1 MSVSLDATKRMLS
14 LAADQRLLCNIDVEP
29 AVVDQT
35 HIMRLAERRLYEF
48 TKTKTPSQ
56 IRTEAKSIFATVQG
70 ILEPFVFKQK
80 QAFLDLWAFALLN
93 QGTPESIKACL
104 ESVKS
109 VVHNNKLKRLIVPQL
124 QTVAKYV
131 GIVKHILNV
140 GKEFQSLFDEVDLTS
155 SELILRGRAKEH
167 EAAMEHAL
175 KIFLSTL
182 SFDKTATELIR
193 AFYDCVSEL
202 SDPELRNYYF
212 NQFLIQLCKQPKV
225 TLALTSLFVQ
235 LYDRLINHELVVTV
249 DPVITTWLLAN
260 PINFTNHC
268 LQHLSLQLPPYD
280 TFQKPQIVLDD
291 WQREALVEIKKGHHV
306 CLFTPTSSGKT
317 MMASAAM
324 ENNESVLYIQPEKPV
339 AEQFASIVVATL
351 EDQERRKGATTRNVR
366 LELDQRQKHP
376 YRRYPSKKDNV
387 IVGQPERLVRLIKT
401 GKLGIDPG
409 CVVLD
414 EFHNINDPGMG
425 PAYQYLLYWAAFH
438 GKQVIVLSASIPNY
452 EEVAPWIRKVLTGP
466 LFSVH
471 LTKRFFNQRRLV
483 FKVEDHKVTL
493 KTLNP
498 LDHLQADTLASPTF
512 RHPGLVPTEFLKFY
526 QSVPSFPR
534 LEDRSKVPTMDDV
547 ETWEHTLFKHIALL
561 PPAEQA
567 SYIKDT
573 PVACDQLTLY
583 QIVTTLRAL
592 NDTHKPLLL
601 FKMDSEACLR
611 RYYDI
616 IKCLKAENALVYG
629 DFQADQP
636 IITAYLA
643 EVEDMSPEKA
653 GGSGEEAERQA
664 DAFQTKLQGLFAS
677 KYFKQLQRFYED
689 YQTPKP
695 DVAAMERFNTT
706 FGGNIT
712 HEYILKK
719 RAEHV
724 QEQNLYSSELYK
736 NIKLR
741 DGYTLHDKIKITNYS
756 GGSIMKEIKRQLEG
770 ELSFQRGQ
778 LGPFTSLPAEFSV
791 FDEMTETCYY
801 RVWNEKTHKMERTG
815 EELSHRLGFP
825 WPQGRPQN
833 DNCEYEYSMSYE
845 HPILVGIEC
854 GILFNN
860 ALLNPAFN
868 YMCQLLI
875 GKHPLVTIS
884 DHTYTTGVNFP
895 YRTVWIHGSL
905 KGEAREDMANERFWQ
920 AAGRG
925 GRRGL
930 FKMAMIILDGLLTEK
945 LLFPKFHPV
954 GKNTEAAMA
963 PLMDRE
969 SEDFVTF
976 MRTETRPEPEPETEP
991 KPTPASKPEP
1001 KPVATLT
1008 PITNTIMNGSMV
1020 EEQKTEITTWEDF
1033 AASLV

>member
-1 MSVSLDATKRMLS
+1 MLR
-14 LAADQRLLCNIDVEP
+14 LASDQRLLCNIDVEP

-48 TKTKTPSQ
+48 TKTKTPAQLRS
-56 IRTEAKSIFATVQG
+56 EAKAIYATIQG

-80 QAFLDLWAFALLN
+80 PAFLDLWAFVLLN
-93 QGTPESIKACL
+93 QGTPESVKEAL

-109 VVHNNKLKRLIVPQL
+109 VAHNNKLKRLIVPQL
-124 QTVAKYV
+124 QSAAKYV
-131 GIVKHILNV
+131 GIVKHVLNV

-175 KIFLSTL
+175 KTFLAELT
-182 SFDKTATELIR
+182 FDRVAEELIR
-193 AFYDCVSEL
+193 TFYDCVSEL

-212 NQFLIQLCKQPKV
+212 NQFLVQLCKQPKV
-225 TLALTSLFVQ
+225 TMRLTNLFVQ
-235 LYDRLINHELVVTV
+235 LYDRLVNHELIVTV
-249 DPVITTWLLAN
+249 DPAVTKWLLAN
-260 PINFTNHC
+260 PINFTTHC

-280 TFQKPQIVLDD
+280 TFQKPQVVLDD
-291 WQREALVEIKKGHHV
+291 WQREALLEIKKGHHV

-351 EDQERRKGATTRNVR
+351 EDQERRKGSQVRNVR

-376 YRRYPSKKDNV
+376 YRRFPTKKDNV
-387 IVGQPERLVRLIKT
+387 VVGQPQRIVALIKA
-401 GKLGIDPG
+401 GKLGIEPG

-452 EEVAPWIRKVLTGP
+452 DEVNHWIRRVLTGP

-483 FKVEDHKVTL
+483 FKVEDHKVIL

-498 LDHLQADTLASPTF
+498 LDHLQADTLASSTF
-512 RHPGLVPTEFLKFY
+512 RHPGLVPTEFLRFY
-526 QSVPSFPR
+526 ESVPSFPR
-534 LEDRSKVPTMDDV
+534 LESKSKVPTMDDV
-547 ETWEHTLFKHIALL
+547 ESWEHALFKHIALL
-561 PPAEQA
+561 PPATQA
-567 SYIKDT
+567 TYIKDT

-616 IKCLKAENALVYG
+616 IKCLTAENALVYG

-636 IITAYLA
+636 IIKAYLDEA
-643 EVEDMSPEKA
+643 DDMSPEKA

-664 DAFQTKLQGLFAS
+664 DILQTKLQGLFAS

-689 YQTPKP
+689 YQAPKP
-695 DVAAMERFNTT
+695 DLKAMETFNTT

-712 HEYILKK
+712 HEYILRK

-724 QEQNLYSSELYK
+724 QDQNLYNTELYK

-756 GGSIMKEIKRQLEG
+756 GGEIMKEIKRQLEG

-778 LGPFTSLPAEFSV
+778 LGPFSLLDPEFST

-801 RVWNEKTHKMERTG
+801 RVWNDKTHRLERTG
-815 EELSHRLGFP
+815 EQLTHRFGAA
-825 WPQGRPQN
+825 WPLGRPQN

-854 GILFNN
+854 GLLFNN

-875 GKHPLVTIS
+875 GKHPLVVIS

-895 YRTVWIHGSL
+895 FRTVWIHGSL

-930 FKMAMIILDGLLTEK
+930 FKMAMIILDGLMTEK
-945 LLFPKFHPV
+945 LLFPKFNPV
-954 GKNTEAAMA
+954 GKNTEGDMAA
-963 PLMDRE
+963 LMDKE
-969 SEDFVTF
+969 PEDFVTF
-976 MRTETRPEPEPETEP
+976 MRTEVRPVAKKAAVVPKLMAPEPEAE
-991 KPTPASKPEP
+991 PEP
-1001 KPVATLT
+1001 IQVKPQPAVSKTAT
-1008 PITNTIMNGSMV
+1008 
-1020 EEQKTEITTWEDF
+1020 EEKKIEEMSWEDY
-1033 AASLV
+1033 AASLS

>member
-1 MSVSLDATKRMLS
+1 MLR

-29 AVVDQT
+29 VVVDQT
-35 HIMRLAERRLYEF
+35 HIMRLAERRIYEF
-48 TKTKTPSQ
+48 TKTRTPSQ
-56 IRTEAKSIFATVQG
+56 LRTEAKVIYATIQG

-80 QAFLDLWAFALLN
+80 QAFLDLWAFVLLN
-93 QGTPESIKACL
+93 EGTPELVKANL
-104 ESVKS
+104 EAVKA
-109 VVHNNKLKRLIVPQL
+109 VAHNNKLKRLILPQI
-124 QTVAKYV
+124 QTAAKYV
-131 GIVKHILNV
+131 GIVKHVLNV

-167 EAAMEHAL
+167 ESAMVHAL
-175 KIFLSTL
+175 KNFLATL
-182 SFDKTATELIR
+182 TFDRASEGLIR
-193 AFYDCVSEL
+193 TFYDCVSEL

-212 NQFLIQLCKQPKV
+212 NQFLVQLCKQPKV
-225 TLALTSLFVQ
+225 TMGLMSLFVQ
-235 LYDRLINHELVVTV
+235 LYDRLVNHELIVTV
-249 DPVITTWLLAN
+249 DPLVTKWLTAN

-268 LQHLSLQLPPYD
+268 LQYLGLQLPPYD
-280 TFQKPQIVLDD
+280 NFQKPQVVLDD
-291 WQREALVEIKKGHHV
+291 WQREALVEMKKGHHL

-351 EDQERRKGATTRNVR
+351 EDQERRKGVLTRNVR
-366 LELDQRQKHP
+366 LELNQRQKHP
-376 YRRYPSKKDNV
+376 YRRYPSKKDNI
-387 IVGQPERLVRLIKT
+387 IVGQPERIVALIKAK
-401 GKLGIDPG
+401 KLDIEPS

-414 EFHNINDPGMG
+414 EFHNINDPEKG
-425 PAYQYLLYWAAFH
+425 PAYQYLFYWAAFH

-452 EEVAPWIRKVLTGP
+452 DEVAPWIRRVLVGSLYT
-466 LFSVH
+466 VH

-483 FKVEDHKVTL
+483 FKVEDHKVIL

-512 RHPGLVPTEFLKFY
+512 RHPGLVPTEFLRFY

-534 LEDRSKVPTMDDV
+534 LEEKAKVPTMDDV
-547 ETWEHTLFKHIALL
+547 ETWEHALFKHIALL

-573 PVACDQLTLY
+573 PVSCDQLTLY
-583 QIVTTLRAL
+583 QMVVTLRAL

-601 FKMDSEACLR
+601 FKMDSEVCLR

-616 IKCLKAENALVYG
+616 IKCLRAENALVYG

-636 IITAYLA
+636 IIQAYLE
-643 EVEDMSPEKA
+643 EVEDMGPANEGA
-653 GGSGEEAERQA
+653 SGEEAERQA
-664 DAFQTKLQGLFAS
+664 DIYQTKLQGLFAS
-677 KYFKQLQRFYED
+677 KYLKQLQRFYED
-689 YQTPKP
+689 YQAPKP
-695 DVAAMERFNTT
+695 DVAAMEAFNTA

-712 HEYILKK
+712 HEYILRK

-724 QEQNLYSSELYK
+724 QEQKLLSPECYK
-736 NIKLR
+736 HIKLR

-778 LGPFTSLPAEFSV
+778 LGPFSLLPAEFNE
-791 FDEMTETCYY
+791 FDDIMETCYY
-801 RVWNEKTHKMERTG
+801 RVWDDKKHRLERTG
-815 EELSHRLGFP
+815 EVLSHRLGWP

-875 GKHPLVTIS
+875 GKHPLVAIS

-895 YRTVWIHGSL
+895 FRTVWIHGAL

-945 LLFPKFHPV
+945 LLFPKYHPV
-954 GKNTEAAMA
+954 GKNTEAAMT
-963 PLMDRE
+963 PLMDKE

-976 MRTETRPEPEPETEP
+976 LRTETRPELKVKAVPVITAA
-991 KPTPASKPEP
+991 PA
-1001 KPVATLT
+1001 
-1008 PITNTIMNGSMV
+1008 PIVDTIVHTCIGV
-1020 EEQKTEITTWEDF
+1020 QEEKTEMSWEEM
-1033 AASLV
+1033 AAEFV

>member
-1 MSVSLDATKRMLS
+1 MSVSLDATKRMLN

-35 HIMRLAERRLYEF
+35 HIMRLAERRVYEF
-48 TKTKTPSQ
+48 TKTKTGSQ
-56 IRTEAKSIFATVQG
+56 LRTEAKAIFTSIQD

-80 QAFLDLWAFALLN
+80 QAFLDLWAFVLLN
-93 QGTPESIKACL
+93 QGTPESVKTCL
-104 ESVKS
+104 ESIKS
-109 VVHNNKLKRLIVPQL
+109 VAHNNKLKRLILPQL
-124 QTVAKYV
+124 QTAAKYV
-131 GIVKHILNV
+131 GIVKHVLNV

-155 SELILRGRAKEH
+155 SELILRDRAKEH
-167 EAAMEHAL
+167 ESAMEHAL
-175 KIFLSTL
+175 KIFLTTL

-193 AFYDCVSEL
+193 TFYDCVSEL

-212 NQFLIQLCKQPKV
+212 NQFLVQLCKQPKV
-225 TLALTSLFVQ
+225 TMSLTNLFVQ

-249 DPVITTWLLAN
+249 DPVVTSWLLAN
-260 PINFTNHC
+260 PINFTTHC

-280 TFQKPQIVLDD
+280 TFQKPQVVLDD
-291 WQREALVEIKKGHHV
+291 WQREALLEIKKGHHV

-351 EDQERRKGATTRNVR
+351 EDQERRKGATVRNVR
-366 LELDQRQKHP
+366 LELDQRQKNP
-376 YRRYPSKKDNV
+376 YRRYPTKKDNV
-387 IVGQPERLVRLIKT
+387 IVGQPQRVVGLIKA
-401 GKLGIDPG
+401 GKLGIEPG

-414 EFHNINDPGMG
+414 EFHNINDPMMG

-452 EEVAPWIRKVLTGP
+452 DEVNPWIRRVLTGP

-498 LDHLQADTLASPTF
+498 LDHLQSETLTSSTF

-526 QSVPSFPR
+526 QSVPTFPR

-547 ETWEHTLFKHIALL
+547 ETWEHALFKHIALL
-561 PPAEQA
+561 PPAQQA

-573 PVACDQLTLY
+573 PVPCDQLTLH
-583 QIVTTLRAL
+583 QIVVTLRTL

-616 IKCLKAENALVYG
+616 IKCLKAENDLVYG

-636 IITAYLA
+636 IIQAYLA
-643 EVEDMSPEKA
+643 EVEDMSPEKV

-664 DAFQTKLQGLFAS
+664 EAFQVKLQGLFAS
-677 KYFKQLQRFYED
+677 KYLKQLQRFYED

-695 DVAAMERFNTT
+695 DVAAMEAFNTT

-712 HEYILKK
+712 HEYILRK

-770 ELSFQRGQ
+770 ELSFQRAQ
-778 LGPFTSLPAEFSV
+778 LGPFSLLDPEFSE
-791 FDEMTETCYY
+791 FDEITETCYY
-801 RVWNEKTHKMERTG
+801 RVWDDKDYKWVRTG
-815 EELSHRLGFP
+815 EMLAHRLGWP

-833 DNCEYEYSMSYE
+833 DHCEYEYSLSYE

-854 GILFNN
+854 GLLFNN

-930 FKMAMIILDGLLTEK
+930 FKMAMIILDGLVTER

-954 GKNTEAAMA
+954 GKNTEEAMA
-963 PLMDRE
+963 SLMDKE
-969 SEDFVTF
+969 SEDFATF
-976 MRTETRPEPEPETEP
+976 MRTETRPAPKVIISVPKAPES
-991 KPTPASKPEP
+991 KQPAPMP
-1001 KPVATLT
+1001 IA
-1008 PITNTIMNGSMV
+1008 PITNTVVSESAV
-1020 EEQKTEITTWEDF
+1020 EENKTEPMTWEDF

>member
-1 MSVSLDATKRMLS
+1 M
-14 LAADQRLLCNIDVEP
+14 
-29 AVVDQT
+29 
-35 HIMRLAERRLYEF
+35 
-48 TKTKTPSQ
+48 
-56 IRTEAKSIFATVQG
+56 G
-70 ILEPFVFKQK
+70 
-80 QAFLDLWAFALLN
+80 
-93 QGTPESIKACL
+93 
-104 ESVKS
+104 
-109 VVHNNKLKRLIVPQL
+109 
-124 QTVAKYV
+124 
-131 GIVKHILNV
+131 
-140 GKEFQSLFDEVDLTS
+140 LT
-155 SELILRGRAKEH
+155 
-167 EAAMEHAL
+167 
-175 KIFLSTL
+175 
-182 SFDKTATELIR
+182 
-193 AFYDCVSEL
+193 
-202 SDPELRNYYF
+202 N
-212 NQFLIQLCKQPKV
+212 
-225 TLALTSLFVQ
+225 LFVQ
-235 LYDRLINHELVVTV
+235 LYDRLINHELVITV
-249 DPVITTWLLAN
+249 DPTVTKWLLTN
-260 PINFTNHC
+260 PINFTTHC

-280 TFQKPQIVLDD
+280 TFQKPQVVLDD
-291 WQREALVEIKKGHHV
+291 WQREALLEIKKGHHV

-351 EDQERRKGATTRNVR
+351 EDQERRKGSQVRNVR

-376 YRRYPSKKDNV
+376 YRRFPTKKDNV
-387 IVGQPERLVRLIKT
+387 VVGQPQRIVRLIKT
-401 GKLGIDPG
+401 GKLGIEPG

-452 EEVAPWIRKVLTGP
+452 DAVAPWIRRVLTGP

-498 LDHLQADTLASPTF
+498 LDHLQAETLASPTF

-547 ETWEHTLFKHIALL
+547 ETWETALFKHIALL
-561 PPAEQA
+561 PSAEQA
-567 SYIKDT
+567 AYVKDT

-583 QIVTTLRAL
+583 QIVVTLRAL
-592 NDTHKPLLL
+592 NDTHKPL

-643 EVEDMSPEKA
+643 EVEDMSPEKT

-664 DAFQTKLQGLFAS
+664 DAFQAKLQGLFAS

-695 DVAAMERFNTT
+695 DVAAMEKFNTT

-770 ELSFQRGQ
+770 ELSFQRDQ
-778 LGPFTSLPAEFSV
+778 LGPFSLLSDEFSE
-791 FDEMTETCYY
+791 FDEITETCYY
-801 RVWNEKTHKMERTG
+801 RAWDEKTYKWTRTG
-815 EELSHRLGFP
+815 EMLAHRLGFP

-833 DNCEYEYSMSYE
+833 DHCEYEYSLSYE

-875 GKHPLVTIS
+875 GKHPLVAIS

-895 YRTVWIHGSL
+895 FRTVWIHGAL

-930 FKMAMIILDGLLTEK
+930 FKMAMIILDGLVTER

-954 GKNTEAAMA
+954 GKNTEAAMT
-963 PLMDRE
+963 PLMDKE

-976 MRTETRPEPEPETEP
+976 LRTETRPETKTKAKVIMAAVPEP
-991 KPTPASKPEP
+991 
-1001 KPVATLT
+1001 VV
-1008 PITNTIMNGSMV
+1008 TNTVVKTHV
-1020 EEQKTEITTWEDF
+1020 EEEKTEMSWEEM
-1033 AASLV
+1033 AAEFV

>member
-1 MSVSLDATKRMLS
+1 MSVSLDATKRMLR

-29 AVVDQT
+29 VVVDQT
-35 HIMRLAERRLYEF
+35 HIMRLAERRIYEF
-48 TKTKTPSQ
+48 TKTRTPSQ
-56 IRTEAKSIFATVQG
+56 LRTEAKVIYATIQG

-80 QAFLDLWAFALLN
+80 QAFLDLWAFVLLN
-93 QGTPESIKACL
+93 EGTPESVKANL
-104 ESVKS
+104 EAVKA
-109 VVHNNKLKRLIVPQL
+109 VAHNNKLKRLILPQI
-124 QTVAKYV
+124 QTAAKYV
-131 GIVKHILNV
+131 GIVKHVLNV

-167 EAAMEHAL
+167 ESAMVHAL
-175 KIFLSTL
+175 KNFLATL
-182 SFDKTATELIR
+182 TFDRASEGLIR
-193 AFYDCVSEL
+193 TFYDCVSEL

-212 NQFLIQLCKQPKV
+212 NQFLVQLCKQPKV
-225 TLALTSLFVQ
+225 TMGLMSLFVQ
-235 LYDRLINHELVVTV
+235 LYDRLVNHELIVTV
-249 DPVITTWLLAN
+249 DPLVTKWLTAN

-268 LQHLSLQLPPYD
+268 LQYLGLQLPPYD
-280 TFQKPQIVLDD
+280 NFQKPQVVLDD
-291 WQREALVEIKKGHHV
+291 WQREALVEMKKGHHL

-351 EDQERRKGATTRNVR
+351 EDQERRKGVLTRNVR
-366 LELDQRQKHP
+366 LELNQRQKHP
-376 YRRYPSKKDNV
+376 YRRFPSKKDNI
-387 IVGQPERLVRLIKT
+387 IVGQPERIVALIKAK
-401 GKLGIDPG
+401 KLDIEPS

-414 EFHNINDPGMG
+414 EFHNINDPEKG
-425 PAYQYLLYWAAFH
+425 PAYQYLFYWAAFH

-452 EEVAPWIRKVLTGP
+452 DEVAPWIRRVLVGSLYT
-466 LFSVH
+466 VH

-483 FKVEDHKVTL
+483 FKVEDHKVIL

-534 LEDRSKVPTMDDV
+534 LEGRPKVPTMDDM
-547 ETWEHTLFKHIALL
+547 ESWENALFKHIALL

-567 SYIKDT
+567 AYIKDT
-573 PVACDQLTLY
+573 PVPCDQLTLY
-583 QIVTTLRAL
+583 QIVVTLRTL
-592 NDTHKPLLL
+592 NDTHKPLLF

-616 IKCLKAENALVYG
+616 IKCLRAENALVYG

-636 IITAYLA
+636 IVKAYLD
-643 EVEDMSPEKA
+643 EVAALKGEDE
-653 GGSGEEAERQA
+653 GTGEEAERQA
-664 DAFQTKLQGLFAS
+664 EIRRSKRQALFLGTL
-677 KYFKQLQRFYED
+677 KQLQRFYED
-689 YQTPKP
+689 YQAPKP
-695 DVAAMERFNTT
+695 DDKAIEAFNTQ
-706 FGGNIT
+706 FGGHIT

-724 QEQNLYSSELYK
+724 QDQKLYSPDLYDT
-736 NIKLR
+736 IALR
-741 DGYTLHDKIKITNYS
+741 DGYTLHDKIKITNHS
-756 GGSIMKEIKRQLEG
+756 GGSIMKEIKWQLEG
-770 ELSFQRGQ
+770 ELSFQRSQ
-778 LGPFTSLPAEFSV
+778 LGPFSLLDPEFSE
-791 FDEMTETCYY
+791 FDDITETCYY
-801 RVWNEKTHKMERTG
+801 RVWDDKKHLFVRTG
-815 EELSHRLGFP
+815 EMMTHRLGWP

-845 HPILVGIEC
+845 HPLLVGIEC
-854 GILFNN
+854 GLLFNN

-868 YMCQLLI
+868 YMCQFLI
-875 GKHPLVTIS
+875 GKHPLVVIS
-884 DHTYTTGVNFP
+884 DHTYTMGVNFP
-895 YRTVWIHGSL
+895 FRTVWIHGAL
-905 KGEAREDMANERFWQ
+905 KGETREDMANERFWQ

-963 PLMDRE
+963 PLMDKE
-969 SEDFVTF
+969 SEDFVHF
-976 MRTETRPEPEPETEP
+976 MKTEIRPEPKRRSEPAP
-991 KPTPASKPEP
+991 ALAPAS
-1001 KPVATLT
+1001 ASASASAI
-1008 PITNTIMNGSMV
+1008 ITNTVVNTHV
-1020 EEQKTEITTWEDF
+1020 EEEKTEMTWEEM
-1033 AASLV
+1033 AAEFV